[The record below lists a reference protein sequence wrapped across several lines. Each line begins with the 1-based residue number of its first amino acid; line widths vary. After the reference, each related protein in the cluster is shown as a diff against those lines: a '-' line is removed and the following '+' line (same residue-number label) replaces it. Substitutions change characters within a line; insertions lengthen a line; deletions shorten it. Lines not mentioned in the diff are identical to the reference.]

1 MLYNKYNY
9 ILFIA
14 KKLYLKLCIIFSEPP
29 RNGNLNVHLFTF
41 MFLINIATK
50 HCMILVSD
58 PKTTFGLLRKPLNH
72 LTLRTNAQN
81 RKPWSHIIYL
91 LLLLKYVESQFV
103 IRCTSRC
110 VKNTTKAS
118 RFTLNIHIRKLI

>member
-1 MLYNKYNY
+1 M
-9 ILFIA
+9 IA
-14 KKLYLKLCIIFSEPP
+14 KKLNLKSDIRFSESP
-29 RNGNLNVHLFTF
+29 RKGNLNVHLFTF

-50 HCMILVSD
+50 HCMVLVSD

-91 LLLLKYVESQFV
+91 QLLLKYVERQFV

-110 VKNTTKAS
+110 VYSTTK
-118 RFTLNIHIRKLI
+118 T